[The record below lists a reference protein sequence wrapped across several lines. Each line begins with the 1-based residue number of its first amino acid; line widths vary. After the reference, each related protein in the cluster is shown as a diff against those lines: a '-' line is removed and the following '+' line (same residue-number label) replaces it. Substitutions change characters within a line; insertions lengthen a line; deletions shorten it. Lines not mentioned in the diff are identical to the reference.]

1 MTRANGTFRTVV
13 LFCVVSVL
21 GVVASARGA
30 LRFDADPPGGTVQ
43 LPLSDFTSAQ
53 GSTSVFFPP
62 DPDLTAWSGRP
73 PDYPRLGW
81 MDYAGAAGRYLVSI
95 GRPSLGT
102 TVTGTFTRRD
112 VGGGKVEYS
121 VQALV
126 KNALA
131 WCVSLAPDFT
141 LTPLFGAHA
150 FDVAAG
156 ATPALGECHASLV
169 WQQNSGT
176 PIADIA
182 ASTNVDP
189 GTYAPPGFQ
198 LVSFSFRGT
207 ASGPLHAA
215 SGLGPEGT
223 PGEMV
228 ISQTNSNLQSA
239 GKGEGNA
246 DAFPAEVMDLHVIG
260 QLTSAAIKAGATR
273 ATPTTQGTGSPAAA
287 GMSWGRLKII
297 YR

>member
-30 LRFDADPPGGTVQ
+30 LRSDADSPGGTVQ

-81 MDYAGAAGRYLVSI
+81 MDYAGAADRYLVSI

-121 VQALV
+121 VRALV

-156 ATPALGECHASLV
+156 AASPQHGETRGARRIWRVHGIEQPGLV
-169 WQQNSGT
+169 QPPHPLPSRDVVDRPQAEDCGARPGLLERAAQAEDPF
-176 PIADIA
+176 PIAD
-182 ASTNVDP
+182 
-189 GTYAPPGFQ
+189 G
-198 LVSFSFRGT
+198 
-207 ASGPLHAA
+207 
-215 SGLGPEGT
+215 
-223 PGEMV
+223 
-228 ISQTNSNLQSA
+228 
-239 GKGEGNA
+239 A
-246 DAFPAEVMDLHVIG
+246 DA
-260 QLTSAAIKAGATR
+260 
-273 ATPTTQGTGSPAAA
+273 
-287 GMSWGRLKII
+287 
-297 YR
+297 